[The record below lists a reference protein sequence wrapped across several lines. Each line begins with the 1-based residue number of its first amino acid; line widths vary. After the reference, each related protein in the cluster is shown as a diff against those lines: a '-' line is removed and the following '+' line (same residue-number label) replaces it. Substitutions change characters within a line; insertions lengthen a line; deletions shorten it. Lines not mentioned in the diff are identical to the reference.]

1 MTSKEA
7 QAVAQELGEIS
18 VNGEKLQAEIQR
30 LNRKTCILLE
40 QVKIL
45 NDWLEGK
52 RQARQSGRIVGESRT
67 GKTMGCDAYRLRH
80 KPKQEVGKPPLVPIA
95 FLEDIPSDCSAKD
108 LFNEIL
114 KHLKYQMSKGTVSE
128 IRERTFRVLKGCGVE
143 MLIIDE
149 ADRLKPKTFAEVRDI
164 FDKLEIA
171 VILVGTDRLD
181 AVIKRDEQV
190 YNRFRACHRFGKFS
204 GEDFKR
210 TVEIWEKQILKLP
223 VASNLYS
230 KTMLKTLGEATG
242 GYIGLLDM
250 ILRESAIR
258 ALKKGLQKVDLE
270 TLKEVAAEYK

>member
-1 MTSKEA
+1 MTSKQA
-7 QAVAQELGEIS
+7 QVVAQQLGDIP
-18 VNGEKLQAEIQR
+18 VNDEKIQAQIQR
-30 LNRKTCILLE
+30 LNRKSFIPLE
-40 QVKIL
+40 QVQML
-45 NDWLEGK
+45 HDWLDGK
-52 RQARQSGRIVGESRT
+52 RQSRQSGRVVGESRT

-80 KPKQEVGKPPLVPIA
+80 KPKQEPGRPPTVPVAYIQIPQECGA
-95 FLEDIPSDCSAKD
+95 KELFGVILE
-108 LFNEIL
+108 
-114 KHLKYQMSKGTVSE
+114 HLKYQMTKGTVAE
-128 IRERTFRVLKGCGVE
+128 IRDRTLRVLKGCGVE

-181 AVIKRDEQV
+181 AVMKRDEQV

-204 GEDFKR
+204 GDEFKR
-210 TVEIWEKQILKLP
+210 IVDIWEKKVLQLP
-223 VASNLYS
+223 VASNLAG

-258 ALKKGLQKVDLE
+258 SLKKGLQKVDLA
-270 TLKEVAAEYK
+270 TLKEVATEYK